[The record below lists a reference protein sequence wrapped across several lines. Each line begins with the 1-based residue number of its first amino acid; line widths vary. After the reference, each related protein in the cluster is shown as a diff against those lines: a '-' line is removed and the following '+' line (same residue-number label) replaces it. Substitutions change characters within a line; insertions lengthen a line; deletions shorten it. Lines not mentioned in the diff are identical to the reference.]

1 MRVTG
6 GSRPALRQHAG
17 RSSRRSSGAAR
28 QPWELPRRIGRLRA
42 AKVRSGSRAGRRTCR
57 WRDLLNRS
65 PPPPLGGGGGRGGG
79 LSGQLGRGEAVA
91 AIFYFKRY
99 SPDSM
104 SLSES
109 PVSPAASLPLRTGP
123 RLPCTSPSVS
133 ARPGGFSCWKRL
145 SQARSGWGEVLDRRG
160 GAGHPGPVL
169 RALCS
174 FWRPRCPNPG
184 SVALR
189 PHLTM
194 SLPFSVSSNLPAVVL
209 KSNLGCSGP
218 QTVAVVS

>member
-6 GSRPALRQHAG
+6 GGRPARAQHAG
-17 RSSRRSSGAAR
+17 RSSRRSSGGTS
-28 QPWELPRRIGRLRA
+28 QPGGPVRRIGREESERVVGQA
-42 AKVRSGSRAGRRTCR
+42 GAMPVAGSLEPKPSPSFGGR
-57 WRDLLNRS
+57 
-65 PPPPLGGGGGRGGG
+65 GGRGGG

-109 PVSPAASLPLRTGP
+109 PVSPAASLPLRTGL

-218 QTVAVVS
+218 QTFAVVS